1 LGKKQKQLARFKEI
15 LEEYGE
21 LLKSKEYER
30 LNIPKPAIKT
40 IKKHMGLFN
49 WNEIK
54 AQALG
59 LGHTLDDYVTEVED
73 KKYTE
78 IVRSQL
84 QKSRDLLRIERKQF
98 REEVRFHNMTSE
110 LYEKIA
116 VVLQETHGDFNTIHH
131 ENDKSETEGLFQI
144 SDIHFNELIELPFNT
159 FDFTIAAQRLKKYVV
174 RAKRVFNAHDVKTVH
189 VAFTGDM
196 INSDRRLDEV
206 MNAATNR
213 AKASV
218 LAAMLLKQ
226 TLLDLNKDYN
236 IKTYMVTGN
245 ESRMYKE
252 MGASEIRQT
261 DNFDCIIHEMLRMMF
276 LDKPGVEFID
286 GNPIEQHI
294 KILGNN
300 ILLIHGH
307 QIKMSQVSS
316 QIQRMKGKW
325 SDYLVGETINY
336 VLFGHFHTAR
346 ITDLFARSGGLC
358 GANAYSDNQLQL
370 SSRASQNIFLI
381 DRKGIHGM
389 RIDLQHA
396 NEYNGYII
404 DEYLEAYNARSANRV
419 NFLRP
424 KKI

>member
-1 LGKKQKQLARFKEI
+1 MSKKQKQLARFKGI
-15 LEEYGE
+15 LLEYGE
-21 LLKSKEYER
+21 LLKRDEYES
-30 LNIPKPAIKT
+30 LDIPKPAIKT
-40 IKKHMGLFN
+40 LKKHTGISGWMDLKFHV
-49 WNEIK
+49 
-54 AQALG
+54 LG
-59 LGHTLDDYVTEVED
+59 ITLDEDCVTDVED
-73 KKYTE
+73 TKYKA

-116 VVLQETHGDFNTIHH
+116 TILQGTHSDFNTIYH
-131 ENDKSETEGLFQI
+131 EDVKSETEGLFQI
-144 SDIHFNELIELPFNT
+144 SDIHFNELVELPFNT

-174 RAKRVFNAHDVKTVH
+174 KAKKIFNSHDVKTVH

-218 LAAMLLKQ
+218 LAAMILKQ

-245 ESRMYKE
+245 ESRLNKE
-252 MGASEIRQT
+252 MGSSAIMQT
-261 DNFDCIIHEMLRMMF
+261 DNFDYIIHEMLRMMF
-276 LDKPGVEFID
+276 LNKPGIEFID
-286 GNPIEQHI
+286 GNPIEQPI
-294 KILGNN
+294 KIMGNN
-300 ILLIHGH
+300 ILLIHGQ

-316 QIQRMKGKW
+316 QIQRLKGKW
-325 SDYLVGETINY
+325 SDYLIDETINY
-336 VLFGHFHTAR
+336 VIFGHFHTAR

-381 DRKGIHGM
+381 DQKGINGM

-396 NEYNGYII
+396 DEYNGYVI
-404 DEYLEAYNARSANRV
+404 DEYLEEYNAKSVNRV